1 MTTFSFR
8 AIFAT
13 ALVSAAALSG
23 CGGSDSSD
31 IRTRNSS
38 INDPCIGVY
47 PSAGNS
53 VVTAAIT
60 NPNCATSLVDVSPR
74 HYMTAFNGGNTDA
87 YADRRDPSATQMDYN
102 HEFKQFV
109 IAHEARDA
117 NNVPIEYVQTTGD
130 GKDIATNVYK
140 RSKIVPIS
148 SDDQKTACVQPFL
161 GSDNK
166 TPAIAFSSNKS
177 PDCNKVDSYQVTLYA
192 GGIDNQRIL
201 YELTTFASYAFDIAD
216 NNFPV
221 GLGYYAVVGMVSGYP
236 HTKMVI
242 TRPSVDSVNVAH
254 YRYLEPTRQFQ
265 YSEGDTSS
273 TSSSS
278 STTAAPDTTI
288 STLPVENSTPTE
300 ESSTSSSSSTVVTDT
315 SADVDNTS
323 TNVDGNTE
331 TNLRNIIDA
340 CRKLEGVE
348 TTPSTDEWNEG
359 EKILIQISNDCT
371 TPANVTGFIWYSFS
385 HTLTVLHQETNEVV
399 FFSPY
404 QDDKAAQFIGRLYPG
419 KWTLTLRQNVTAQVV
434 DGQDEYLST
443 AMVIEVDVKE
453 NSKNPLIP
461 CIASDLKLNGNKA
474 SLNCDYSTAD
484 LAYFATSNIDKKHAF
499 PLDGLLTEI
508 TDVPPGWNY
517 ATLFYDS
524 SGYKKSIPLIICT
537 SDCDQLPS
545 EVRAEYT
552 RISPE
557 IISIKQTESQCE
569 NLPLNNLYALPFAT
583 VSEQVLTMSPSAFT
597 PNSAFYSVDATNTI
611 QINQD
616 RDTDYLFVYQSFGT
630 KESDCV
636 SRYPGI
642 LQSLI
647 SLDNLPESKNK
658 PTAEPTQV
666 SPPTR
671 INEIE
676 ISRTDTI
683 GTPVVISQD
692 QTLIH
697 IPVSAMPDL
706 TTADG
711 KVIATASVLNAQDE
725 WVRLLPQLPNNV
737 RIAAGAKELKVKYT
751 FSDGTEA
758 VITKKVIT
766 PSEDQQILEKS
777 SPSSSTSLPL
787 ILAVLA
793 LLLLVGAVVV
803 IRKRK

>member
-1 MTTFSFR
+1 VNTFSFR
-8 AIFAT
+8 TIIAT
-13 ALVSAAALSG
+13 ALVAAAALSG
-23 CGGSDSSD
+23 CGGSDSSNVK
-31 IRTRNSS
+31 TRNSS

-47 PSAGNS
+47 PLSGNS

-60 NPNCATSLVDVSPR
+60 NPDCAVSLVDVSPF
-74 HYMTAFNGGNTDA
+74 HYQPAIVSNKDP
-87 YADRRDPSATQMDYN
+87 YADRRDPSATQLDYN

-140 RSKIVPIS
+140 RSKIVPITS
-148 SDDQKTACVQPFL
+148 NDQKSACIQPVL
-161 GSDNK
+161 S
-166 TPAIAFSSNKS
+166 
-177 PDCNKVDSYQVTLYA
+177 
-192 GGIDNQRIL
+192 GGIGYSAICNEIDAFQI
-201 YELTTFASYAFDIAD
+201 TSYVGPSGDQNIYYQSSSIRSSIKYIDIE
-216 NNFPV
+216 NKFPIEDGYFSVV
-221 GLGYYAVVGMVSGYP
+221 GLMNGYP

-242 TRPSVDSVNVAH
+242 TRPSADSFNVVH

-273 TSSSS
+273 TASSS

-404 QDDKAAQFIGRLYPG
+404 RDEKAAQFIGRLYPG

-474 SLNCDYSTAD
+474 SLNCDYSTAE

-517 ATLFYDS
+517 ATLVYDS

-557 IISIKQTESQCE
+557 TISIKQTESQCE

-597 PNSAFYSVDATNTI
+597 PNSAFYSVDATNTV

-706 TTADG
+706 ATADG

-758 VITKKVIT
+758 VVTKKVIT